1 MKVKGKL
8 KGKFGDFAKKNPI
21 VYHAYD
27 ASSSV
32 GKIGTI
38 LSTIFGNFVL
48 FIILVIGIFMVRSKD
63 TKTASINAIV
73 TKATCNTS
81 IVDKRTSTTCLVTI
95 EYTVGEKKY
104 TKDYT
109 SYNVV
114 NVDQTIHIRYDPANP
129 NDFTAETVKAKTAGW
144 IMIGLAIILMIG
156 SWVWLWF
163 VMSYK
168 AAAAAAGV
176 GIMADLAIP
185 DN

>member
-1 MKVKGKL
+1 MNGKGKIDS
-8 KGKFGDFAKKNPI
+8 FVKKNQI
-21 VYHAYD
+21 VDKAYT
-27 ASSSV
+27 ATSGV
-32 GKIGTI
+32 GKIGTVI
-38 LSTIFGNFVL
+38 STIFGNIFL
-48 FIILVIGIFMVRSKD
+48 FIILIIGIFMVRSKD

-73 TKATCNTS
+73 TKASCNTS
-81 IVDKRTSTTCLVTI
+81 TVNKSTSTTCLVTI
-95 EYTVGEKKY
+95 EYTVGGTKY

-114 NVDQTIHIRYDPANP
+114 NVNQTITIRYDPANP

-144 IMIGLAIILMIG
+144 FMIILSILLMIA

-163 VMSYK
+163 VLSYK
-168 AAAAAAGV
+168 AAAAVAGV